1 MDYVT
6 RPRPF
11 QELSVVRGLGLDMI
25 NLHTKF
31 EVCMFSRYEDMKGD
45 AKCRN

>member
-31 EVCMFSRYEDMKGD
+31 AGEQLNDRPNGEQFT
-45 AKCRN
+45 